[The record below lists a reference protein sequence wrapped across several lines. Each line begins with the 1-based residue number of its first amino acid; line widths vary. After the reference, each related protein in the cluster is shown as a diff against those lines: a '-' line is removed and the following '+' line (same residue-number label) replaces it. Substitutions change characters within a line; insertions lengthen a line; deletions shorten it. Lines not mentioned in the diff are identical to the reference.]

1 MDFSNTWYVILAAF
15 ILDLIFG
22 DPKHLPHPVRWMGN
36 AIAVLEPSFRRLP
49 FKPVISG
56 SLFALCLILASWAAV
71 AILVT
76 LTATIHPLAAGVVQ
90 IVLIFFCLSTRSLHE
105 AAKNVLAALRA
116 NNLPAARENVAEI
129 VGRDAAC
136 LNEAGV
142 ARATVETV
150 GENLVDGVIA
160 PLFFAFIGGAPLA
173 VAYKMVNT
181 LDSMIGYRNKAYIDF
196 GKAAA
201 RIDDV
206 FNYIPA
212 RISVFFI
219 ALAAQVTRRKGMQTL
234 AMAFDQ
240 GKNHLSPNSGY
251 PEAAFASV
259 LEVRLGG
266 PSTYGGVQVSKP
278 FIGEQFGEVATEDVK
293 KASDLMLISAVLTL
307 AVFWI
312 VAAIFSTAG

>member
-1 MDFSNTWYVILAAF
+1 MDFSNTWYVIPAAF

-36 AIAVLEPSFRRLP
+36 AISVLEPSFRRL
-49 FKPVISG
+49 FSRPVVSG
-56 SLFALCLILASWAAV
+56 TLFALFLIFASWAAV
-71 AILVT
+71 AILVV
-76 LTATIHPLAAGVVQ
+76 LAAKIHPLAAGVVQ
-90 IVLIFFCLSTRSLHE
+90 LVLIFFCLSTRSLQQ

-116 NNLPAARENVAEI
+116 KDLSAARKNVAEI
-129 VGRDAAC
+129 VGRDVAG

-142 ARATVETV
+142 ARATVESV

-181 LDSMIGYRNKAYIDF
+181 LDSMIGYRNKDYIEF

-212 RISVFFI
+212 RLSVFFI
-219 ALAAQVTRRKGMQTL
+219 ALAAQITRRKGMQTL
-234 AMAFDQ
+234 AMAFEQ
-240 GKNHLSPNSGY
+240 GKNHISPNSGY

-266 PSTYGGVQVSKP
+266 PSAYGGAQVSKP
-278 FIGEQFGEVATEDVK
+278 FIGEQFGEVAVEDIK
-293 KASDLMLISAVLTL
+293 KASDLMMISAVLAL
-307 AVFWI
+307 VVFWI
-312 VAAIFSTAG
+312 IAAVFSTAG